1 MEKENLNNILTI
13 VNYLKK
19 KVLAFKKNYE
29 QAEREYKKQKKL
41 LTEKTAEQEKAKS
54 PTKSILPIKPVK
66 KTDELD
72 VYMQKNINLKNKIKI
87 LEKDV
92 ELWK

>member
-1 MEKENLNNILTI
+1 M
-13 VNYLKK
+13 
-19 KVLAFKKNYE
+19 
-29 QAEREYKKQKKL
+29 
-41 LTEKTAEQEKAKS
+41 
-54 PTKSILPIKPVK
+54 PIKPVK

-92 ELWK
+92 DLWKQNFSDFQQELSTQRGDQKKPKIQADRDYFLRMLDDYKEAYEERINALTE

>member
-1 MEKENLNNILTI
+1 MANKP
-13 VNYLKK
+13 VM
-19 KVLAFKKNYE
+19 
-29 QAEREYKKQKKL
+29 
-41 LTEKTAEQEKAKS
+41 
-54 PTKSILPIKPVK
+54 PIKPVK

-92 ELWK
+92 DLWKQNFSDFQQELSTQRGDQKKPKTQADRDYFLRMLDDYKEAYEERINALTE